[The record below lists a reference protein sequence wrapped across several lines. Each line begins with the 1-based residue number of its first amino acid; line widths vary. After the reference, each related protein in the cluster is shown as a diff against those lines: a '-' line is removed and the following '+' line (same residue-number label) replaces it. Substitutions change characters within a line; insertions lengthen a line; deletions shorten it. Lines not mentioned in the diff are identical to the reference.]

1 MSFGLALSVKSGT
14 VYCIYRL
21 LLVDLLLCFYSD
33 FYFYTSKISYY
44 ASGFTL
50 SQTYPCLHSLI
61 ASFTTS
67 HLCTLLLFSSFSF
80 TVFFFHIPS
89 LRSVQRGIEKQPTV
103 KEKGSETERGGET
116 WWKPRSRTGKQIFF
130 SGTTLLRIW
139 SGTEY
144 KLINLPGFTCHDTL
158 SKWGV
163 RYGSMS
169 KI

>member
-80 TVFFFHIPS
+80 TVFFFSHTFS
-89 LRSVQRGIEKQPTV
+89 QVCAKRDRKATH
-103 KEKGSETERGGET
+103 SERERERDREG
-116 WWKPRSRTGKQIFF
+116 WRDVMKAK
-130 SGTTLLRIW
+130 
-139 SGTEY
+139 
-144 KLINLPGFTCHDTL
+144 
-158 SKWGV
+158 V
-163 RYGSMS
+163 
-169 KI
+169 